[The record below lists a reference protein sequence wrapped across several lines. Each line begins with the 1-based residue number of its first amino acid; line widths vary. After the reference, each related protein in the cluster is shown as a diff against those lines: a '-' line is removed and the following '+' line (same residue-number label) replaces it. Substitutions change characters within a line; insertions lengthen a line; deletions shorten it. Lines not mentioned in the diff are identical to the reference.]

1 LKLLAGSRW
10 SLVARQWSVVRR
22 PSGLPRPSTI
32 VHRPSTF
39 FLSLVFL
46 ATISCA
52 NVVNYTDPAGPR
64 FALQAHPAANPGAL
78 KVVTFNIRYAREIDS
93 AIVVLMQDP
102 ALRDADVIAL
112 QEMDEDGVQRI
123 ANALGM
129 SYVYYPAVHH
139 PVDKKDFGPALLARW
154 PIEDDR
160 KVILPHL
167 SLSRRAQRVAVTG
180 RVNIGG
186 EMVQLYA
193 VHLANSLE
201 VSYAG
206 QKDQLDALL
215 NDADSV
221 GLAVIIA
228 GDFNSYDVAGEAL
241 HRGYS
246 WPTSG
251 VQPSHHGLRL
261 DHVLYRGLGASADS
275 AAVVH
280 DVRGASDHHP
290 VWALVPVKQAPKE
303 RTAAGGL

>member
-1 LKLLAGSRW
+1 MVDGRG
-10 SLVARQWSVVRR
+10 SVVRLLSR
-22 PSGLPRPSTI
+22 MPRPSTI
-32 VHRPSTF
+32 AYRSSTF
-39 FLSLVFL
+39 FVAVVLLFIT
-46 ATISCA
+46 ACA

-64 FALQAHPAANPGAL
+64 FALQAHSAADPSAL
-78 KVVTFNIRYAREIDS
+78 KVVTFNIRYSREIDS

-123 ANALGM
+123 AKALGM

-193 VHLANSLE
+193 V
-201 VSYAG
+201 
-206 QKDQLDALL
+206 
-215 NDADSV
+215 
-221 GLAVIIA
+221 
-228 GDFNSYDVAGEAL
+228 
-241 HRGYS
+241 
-246 WPTSG
+246 
-251 VQPSHHGLRL
+251 
-261 DHVLYRGLGASADS
+261 
-275 AAVVH
+275 
-280 DVRGASDHHP
+280 
-290 VWALVPVKQAPKE
+290 
-303 RTAAGGL
+303 

>member
-1 LKLLAGSRW
+1 MVNGRW
-10 SLVARQWSVVRR
+10 SLGASRR
-22 PSGLPRPSTI
+22 GRLSTIDYRPST
-32 VHRPSTF
+32 
-39 FLSLVFL
+39 LFL
-46 ATISCA
+46 AFVAVFGSACA
-52 NVVNYTDPAGPR
+52 NVVNYTDPGGPR
-64 FALQAHPAANPGAL
+64 FAVQAHPADQRSIL

-102 ALRDADVIAL
+102 ELHDADVIAL

-123 ANALGM
+123 AKALGM

-180 RVNIGG
+180 RVNVGG
-186 EMVQLYA
+186 EKVQLYA

-201 VSYAG
+201 VSYGG

-221 GLAVIIA
+221 GLPVIIA

-241 HRGYS
+241 SRGYS

-251 VQPSHHGLRL
+251 VAASHHGLRL
-261 DHVLYRGLGASADS
+261 DHVLYRGLGTSPDS

-290 VWALVPVKQAPKE
+290 VWAMVPVGQAAKE
-303 RTAAGGL
+303 PAAGGL